1 MKWIAVI
8 LLTFFLQAN
17 AISATKATRG
27 ELIEAFDGKFVMVE
41 GRSHRACFSVKGNS
55 IKGVEEGNRCDRLAE
70 IDINS
75 RGLLCIENTDGDS
88 NCAKVRIL
96 SNGDFAWGKRKM
108 PITIYDTREALTGGA
123 LEVDNKSTSLE
134 AKKFYRQAS
143 KLYKKKKYFEAAKL
157 FKKSAALGFSKAQAR
172 YAYALE
178 KGKGEDKDIKQAM
191 SWYEKAAIQG
201 YTRAQFRLGNLYR
214 KKGEYTSAVEWFR
227 KAADNGSAGAQN
239 NIGYMYKNGTIT
251 GSGDNVEAIKWYMMS
266 AEGGNKVGQYN
277 VCAILYNKGAYM
289 YDEAKKWCERSAGQ
303 GYSEARRL
311 IERMDEW

>member
-1 MKWIAVI
+1 MKWITVI

-27 ELIEAFDGKFVMVE
+27 ELIEAFDGKFIMVE
-41 GRSHRACFSVKGNS
+41 GRSHRACFFVEGNS
-55 IKGVEEGNRCDRLAE
+55 INAIEEGKRCDRLAE

-88 NCAKVRIL
+88 NCARVRNL

-123 LEVDNKSTSLE
+123 LKADNKNTSLE
-134 AKKFYRQAS
+134 VKKLYRKAS
-143 KLYKKKKYFEAAKL
+143 KLYKKKAYWEATELFKEAAD
-157 FKKSAALGFSKAQAR
+157 LGYAKAQRR

-178 KGKGEDKDIKQAM
+178 KGKGEDKNTNQAIV
-191 SWYEKAAIQG
+191 WYKKAANQSDKS
-201 YTRAQFRLGNLYR
+201 AQFRLGNLFY
-214 KKGEYTSAVEWFR
+214 KKGEYTSAVEWLK
-227 KAADNGSAGAQN
+227 KAADSGSAAAQN
-239 NIGYMYKNGTIT
+239 NVGYMYKNGTVT
-251 GSGDNVEAIKWYMMS
+251 GFGDNAEAIKWYMMS

-277 VCAILYNKGAYM
+277 VCAILYNKGAHM
-289 YDEAKKWCERSAGQ
+289 YDEAKKWCRRAEAQ
-303 GYSEARRL
+303 GYSLARNL